1 MTIQQRNLES
11 LQLANFHPTAA
22 RSATGVGS
30 AVDVLDYDGDLLL
43 VLDSA
48 AGTGTTPTLDV
59 TITASDTLGGTYTA
73 ISGAAFTQVTGAA
86 SQQKL
91 AISKDDAKRYLK
103 AAYTISGTSPSFTF
117 SVNAVGTKK
126 YV

>member
-1 MTIQQRNLES
+1 MSIQQRNLER
-11 LQLANFHPTAA
+11 LQLASCHPTAA

-30 AVDVLDYDGDLLL
+30 AVDVLDYDGDLLF

-59 TITASDTLGGTYTA
+59 TITASDTSGGTYTA
-73 ISGAAFTQVTGAA
+73 ISGAAFTQVTGTA

-91 AISKDDAKRYLK
+91 AISKDDVKRYLK
-103 AAYTISGTSPSFTF
+103 VAYTISGTTPSFTF
-117 SVNAVGTKK
+117 SVNAVGSKK

>member
-11 LQLANFHPTAA
+11 LQLANCHPTAA
-22 RSATGVGS
+22 RTTTGAGS

-59 TITASDTLGGTYTA
+59 TITASDTSDGTYTA
-73 ISGAAFTQVTGAA
+73 ISGAAFTRVTGTA

-91 AISKDDAKRYLK
+91 AIIKDDAKRYLK